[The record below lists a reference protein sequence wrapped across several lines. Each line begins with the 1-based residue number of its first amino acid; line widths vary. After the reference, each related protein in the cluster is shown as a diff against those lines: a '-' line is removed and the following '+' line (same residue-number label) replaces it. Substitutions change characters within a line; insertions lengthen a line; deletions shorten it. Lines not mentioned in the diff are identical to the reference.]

1 MNGVYLYEAMGGI
14 SPGFIEEAEKHSFPK
29 PLWRK
34 LLPLA
39 ACLAVVLGLYVG
51 IPALLYQ
58 TTSHSTPEFAPI
70 PEVLDEAQSPS
81 ITLPVSPTTGAN
93 AVHASLSPWLNLGS
107 LLLGLTAW
115 VLPVVS
121 LFRAK
126 TDRRR
131 HGLTIASCISCILS
145 LLLQLF
151 EILHRVRIGDFS
163 ALDDTMWFVMLASVS
178 LVIGTAVLNL
188 IPYLAKRSAKPE

>member
-1 MNGVYLYEAMGGI
+1 MNGVYLYEAVGRI
-14 SPGFIEEAEKHSFPK
+14 SPGFIEEAEKQRFPK

-58 TTSHSTPEFAPI
+58 TASHSTPQPTASAVQE
-70 PEVLDEAQSPS
+70 EAQVPS
-81 ITLPVSPTTGAN
+81 ILDPASPTTGA
-93 AVHASLSPWLNLGS
+93 AILSPWLNVGS

-115 VLPVVS
+115 GLPIVS

-131 HGLTIASCISCILS
+131 HSLTITSCIACILS

-151 EILHRVRIGDFS
+151 ETLHRVNIGDFA
-163 ALDDTMWFVMLASVS
+163 ALDDTMWFVMLASVA
-178 LVIGTAVLNL
+178 LVIGTAVLNMM
-188 IPYLAKRSAKPE
+188 PYLAKRSAKPE